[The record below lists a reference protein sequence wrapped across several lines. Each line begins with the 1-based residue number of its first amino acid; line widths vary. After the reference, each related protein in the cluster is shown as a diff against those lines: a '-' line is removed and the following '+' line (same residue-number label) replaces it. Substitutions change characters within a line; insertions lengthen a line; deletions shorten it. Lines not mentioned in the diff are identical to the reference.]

1 MIVTL
6 NKMSDVRNLERK
18 ENIKDNVEQEFM
30 MFFAIKGLCITVDD
44 FPRLTLQDL
53 VKLHTDQRFDN
64 EADSAQ
70 G

>member
-30 MFFAIKGLCITVDD
+30 MFFALKGL
-44 FPRLTLQDL
+44 
-53 VKLHTDQRFDN
+53 
-64 EADSAQ
+64 
-70 G
+70 

>member
-1 MIVTL
+1 
-6 NKMSDVRNLERK
+6 MSDVRNLERK

-30 MFFAIKGLCITVDD
+30 MFFALKGLCITVDD

-53 VKLHTDQRFDN
+53 VKLHTYQRFDD

>member
-1 MIVTL
+1 
-6 NKMSDVRNLERK
+6 MSDVRNLERK

-30 MFFAIKGLCITVDD
+30 MFFALKGLCITVDD

-53 VKLHTDQRFDN
+53 VKLHTDQRFDA

>member
-30 MFFAIKGLCITVDD
+30 MFFALKGLCITVDD

-53 VKLHTDQRFDN
+53 VKLHTDQRFDD